1 MAKKI
6 CDVMK
11 NKNKG
16 ITLEQQIEN
25 CEQASKVISES
36 EPFICIGCKRKVTE
50 ITFEN
55 GYKFKFNCHC
65 EAIKMGKKAQAKN
78 EFIKHSRYFEAS
90 LKYIPQQYHFVTFD
104 QVKPTDPSVERAKRI
119 SERYVSAF
127 SKNNPQSLYFYGGF
141 GLGKTMLSA
150 CIMNALKN
158 SYKVMFIDVSMLLN
172 DFKLAWNKDSELAK
186 SNYTEKMMMY
196 IRTAD
201 LVIFDDIGAEQ
212 GIKTDKSMLNNLVNS
227 RMQKH
232 SIFTSNL
239 KNTELAKDTD
249 YERIFSRM
257 MERCTPVAFAGVDQR
272 RKDKFSKE
280 VYQPAYDLSNPPF

>member
-1 MAKKI
+1 MAKKLS
-6 CDVMK
+6 DVMN

-16 ITLEQQIEN
+16 MTLEQLIES
-25 CEQASKVISES
+25 CEQASPIVSES
-36 EPFICIGCKRKVTE
+36 EPFICIGCKRKVVE
-50 ITFEN
+50 ITHES
-55 GYKFKFNCHC
+55 GYKHKWGCHC
-65 EAIKMGKKAQAKN
+65 EAIEMGKKAQAKN
-78 EFIKHSRYFEAS
+78 EYIKHSRYFEAS

-104 QVKPTDPSVERAKRI
+104 QVEPTDSSVERAKRI
-119 SERYVSAF
+119 SERYVSSF

-249 YERIFSRM
+249 YERVFSRM

-272 RKDKFSKE
+272 RKDKFSKD